1 MLKLKN
7 ILAKIEKGESLTDA
21 EIAFLKEKG
30 YDKDGNE
37 VHVAAFAKKDVKGT
51 LKENIGKVVR
61 MEFSVE
67 KVKEL
72 SNGLLRAVISS
83 ETEDRHGE
91 KINMQGMD
99 LKKYMTNPIM
109 APFHQYDAVSVGRT
123 HKLTK
128 TKDGKLIADFEFATD
143 IEGYQLPKI
152 LDQAY
157 RKMYQ
162 FAFSIGFI
170 PKDVDGNEYTK
181 AEMIEFSPV
190 LIGANDEALLLSFA
204 KAKGLL
210 PADNSSTGEQ
220 PKKGAKMLKLK
231 EILAK
236 IASGEALTDEEKAF
250 LVEKQAELTEG
261 QVALCVEAGHL
272 EAKDADEEDADDADD
287 ADDSTAELEKTVKSL
302 TKSVN
307 AIAKSMTKVVARKDI
322 NTGAGKSTN
331 GDLSKEEKLKLYYKG
346 LVNGDFSEYMEKS
359 AMNTSDDSQI
369 LPPEEFI
376 AEVSRLEEEYGVAAR
391 YARVRRTTRPTMRGI
406 KGGTSDVE
414 FVETAEGIVKPS
426 QAVSYLPYEL
436 TFRKFAAI
444 VPVTDELLEDSA
456 IDLWNDLTGRFAR
469 AAAKKE
475 DQLVFTDA
483 TTGILNT
490 SGTAEIEVGGDSF
503 LDITA
508 DDLNEMMYA
517 VPTPSRERGR
527 FYLNPSILGVIQR
540 LKDLDGRYIWRPG
553 VDGGAEA
560 TIWGKPYSLTE
571 ILPDT
576 SEDEAGAGFVVFGD
590 LQNTDLGI
598 RVPMQLKFFDA
609 GVVGDPDDGDDLNLI
624 TQDIQAVRA
633 RVRMNAVH
641 KHANA
646 YSVLV
651 TTNGS

>member
-1 MLKLKN
+1 MLVLKD

-21 EIAFLKEKG
+21 EVAFLKENG
-30 YDKDGNE
+30 YDNEGNE
-37 VHVAAFAKKDVKGT
+37 VHVAAFAQKGIDG
-51 LKENIGKVVR
+51 LKSNIGKIVHLQ
-61 MEFSVE
+61 FNVE
-67 KVKEL
+67 KIKEL
-72 SNGLLRAVISS
+72 SGGLLRAVISS
-83 ETEDRHGE
+83 ETDDRHGE
-91 KINMQGMD
+91 KINMGGMD
-99 LKKYMTNPIM
+99 LKKYMTNPVM
-109 APFHQYDAVSVGRT
+109 APFHNYDQVSVGRT

-128 TKDGKLIADFEFATD
+128 TKDGKLIAEFEFATD
-143 IEGYQLPKI
+143 IEGYALPKI

-157 RKMYQ
+157 RKGYQ

-190 LIGANDEALLLSFA
+190 LIGANDEALLLNFA

-210 PADNSSTGEQ
+210 PDNSSNNKKGDE
-220 PKKGAKMLKLK
+220 PEMKGAKMLVLK

-236 IASGEALTDEEKAF
+236 IASEVALTAEEKAF
-250 LVEKQAELTEG
+250 LVEKRSELTAG
-261 QVALCVEAGHL
+261 QVALCVEAKEL
-272 EAKDADEEDADDADD
+272 EPEAPKGGEDEE
-287 ADDSTAELEKTVKSL
+287 DDSTASLAKKVDSLADSVGKMADSMVK
-302 TKSVN
+302 
-307 AIAKSMTKVVARKDI
+307 IVARKDI
-322 NTGAGKSTN
+322 NPGKQAAKS
-331 GDLSKEEKLKLYYKG
+331 GDLSKEEKLKLWYKG
-346 LVNGDFSEYMEKS
+346 LVTNNFNEYIEKS
-359 AMNTSDDSQI
+359 AMDTTDTSAV

-376 AEVSRLEEEYGVAAR
+376 SEVSRLEEQYGVAAR

-406 KGGTSDVE
+406 KGGASDVE
-414 FVETAEGIVKPS
+414 FVETAEGAVKPS
-426 QAVSYLPYEL
+426 QNVSYLPYEL
-436 TFRKFAAI
+436 TFRKFTAI

-469 AAAKKE
+469 AAARKE

-490 SGTAEIEVGGDSF
+490 TGTAEIEIGGDSL

-527 FYLNPSILGVIQR
+527 FYMNPTILGVVQR

-560 TIWGKPYSLTE
+560 TIWGKPYTLAE
-571 ILPDT
+571 VLPGTD
-576 SEDEAGAGFVVFGD
+576 AGAAGEGFVVFGD

-598 RVPMQLKFFDA
+598 RVPMQMKFFDA
-609 GVVGDPDDGDDLNLI
+609 GTVGDPDDGDDLNLI

-651 TTNGS
+651 TTSGS